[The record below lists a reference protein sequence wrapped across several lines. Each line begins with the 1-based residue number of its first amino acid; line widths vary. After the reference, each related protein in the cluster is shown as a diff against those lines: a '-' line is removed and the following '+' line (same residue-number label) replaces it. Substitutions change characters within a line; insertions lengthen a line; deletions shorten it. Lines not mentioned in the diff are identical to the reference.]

1 MVGCLLFLV
10 GFIGVIMFFWEI
22 FLLVIGSFSFRWHLF
37 LLSIILF
44 IGSIV
49 ISIWYDKN
57 NVKICVGQ
65 KSKVKQ
71 TEKQKIEVIKN
82 EEILKKIFIDNSI
95 EITLLGINLC
105 TLHELTKKCANKLNV
120 NVFIDENIFYQNFM
134 DIYLLTKDVKNLR
147 EFDLKTNKY
156 ALKKIFIK
164 NYKGYIKKS
173 NLDIDNIGK
182 GVVKKDIIYNM
193 LQESLYMGKETFNFV
208 FKDTMDTL
216 NYMEDMKTLNYANSK
231 MWAQERLE
239 KCKILICW
247 ILLLYA
253 EIFNRFLLI
262 LKNKYRFI
270 NNKELYNITI
280 NLYNEKSKDFD
291 NEKDIYFS
299 AGEKLFTIYQSF
311 YLDTFDEELE
321 KIEFM
326 ILSYLIYKG
335 YKYKE
340 LNIEDSIIK
349 VLDSYNL
356 IPLLKEDEGN
366 LSSIDNIL
374 FKIGENFID
383 SENDFKELY
392 WGLINMY
399 IEKMSVQELITMY
412 LQFIIKIDKVKE
424 TKKLHELEKEKNRYL
439 NNDFIKEE
447 EIREDK
453 IEFENITTATEFEL
467 YLKQLYIRLGYIVE
481 LTKTTG
487 DQGADLILYKDGLKT
502 VVQAKFYSSK
512 VGNKAVQ
519 EVVGAIKFY
528 DADYGIVVTN
538 NLFTKSAIELAE
550 VNNIELIDKSRLDEL
565 REQTYND

>member
-1 MVGCLLFLV
+1 M
-10 GFIGVIMFFWEI
+10 
-22 FLLVIGSFSFRWHLF
+22 
-37 LLSIILF
+37 
-44 IGSIV
+44 
-49 ISIWYDKN
+49 
-57 NVKICVGQ
+57 
-65 KSKVKQ
+65 
-71 TEKQKIEVIKN
+71 
-82 EEILKKIFIDNSI
+82 
-95 EITLLGINLC
+95 LGINLC

-439 NNDFIKEE
+439 NNDFRKEE

-453 IEFENITTATEFEL
+453 IEFENITTGTEFEL
-467 YLKQLYIRLGYIVE
+467 YLKKLYIRLGYIVE

>member
-239 KCKILICW
+239 KCKILIC
-247 ILLLYA
+247 
-253 EIFNRFLLI
+253 
-262 LKNKYRFI
+262 
-270 NNKELYNITI
+270 
-280 NLYNEKSKDFD
+280 
-291 NEKDIYFS
+291 
-299 AGEKLFTIYQSF
+299 
-311 YLDTFDEELE
+311 
-321 KIEFM
+321 
-326 ILSYLIYKG
+326 
-335 YKYKE
+335 
-340 LNIEDSIIK
+340 
-349 VLDSYNL
+349 
-356 IPLLKEDEGN
+356 
-366 LSSIDNIL
+366 
-374 FKIGENFID
+374 
-383 SENDFKELY
+383 
-392 WGLINMY
+392 
-399 IEKMSVQELITMY
+399 
-412 LQFIIKIDKVKE
+412 
-424 TKKLHELEKEKNRYL
+424 
-439 NNDFIKEE
+439 
-447 EIREDK
+447 
-453 IEFENITTATEFEL
+453 
-467 YLKQLYIRLGYIVE
+467 
-481 LTKTTG
+481 
-487 DQGADLILYKDGLKT
+487 
-502 VVQAKFYSSK
+502 
-512 VGNKAVQ
+512 
-519 EVVGAIKFY
+519 
-528 DADYGIVVTN
+528 
-538 NLFTKSAIELAE
+538 
-550 VNNIELIDKSRLDEL
+550 
-565 REQTYND
+565 